1 MKQNNV
7 FRHIFGWLL
16 LFVLCVGA
24 TPVFAANISGTV
36 YDSSG
41 TTPIIEGWVEF
52 YTGDPCDPATYN
64 FIDLAYI
71 NPDGTYALT
80 DPGGTVLLAGDYYLK
95 AFSSGNHVPEWWA
108 GLNSSP
114 VCGDAQIVTVAAVDV
129 IITGKNFQLDS
140 GATISGTVKNNL
152 GVAITD
158 GGGVEAYTGDPC
170 AGTGY
175 VGLFNIDLVD
185 GTYTI
190 TGLPAGN
197 YYLNTFSNGNH
208 IPEWWADPAS
218 SPVCTG
224 AQAVIVGPGA
234 TVTGKDFQLDIG
246 ATISGTVTSST
257 GVAITDGYVDVYT
270 GFPCGIYTYV
280 GSSSLFANGDGTYAI
295 SGLPAGDYFL
305 KVYPNGNYSSEWWAF
320 PASSPACAGA
330 QTVTVTV
337 GGTAPGT
344 NFQLDSGATI
354 SGTVYDSG
362 GATAIADGGS
372 VIAYTG
378 PLCST
383 AITAGIGS
391 IGVDGTYTIGG
402 LPVGDYYLKAYPAG
416 AYVSEWWATTAST
429 PACLD
434 ALPVTVATTTDALT
448 LKNFQLNTGFMVT
461 TLASPVAGGT
471 VTGGGTITSGDTA
484 TLTATPAT
492 GYTFTSWSGDATG
505 TTNPLVLTV
514 DSVKNI
520 TANFTPDS
528 FTVTTS
534 PNSPAGG
541 TVTGGGP
548 YFYSTTAILTA
559 VPTAGYAFIGWSG
572 DATGTTNPLGVPV
585 YSHKNITA
593 NFALTYTITTSAD
606 PVAGGTVTG
615 GGIYTSG
622 TTAILTAIPATGYVF
637 TGWSGDVT
645 ETANPLNITAISSNK
660 NITANFTPTYTVTPL
675 ANLAGGGSVTGGG
688 VYTSGDIATLT
699 AIPAAGYAFIG
710 WNGDGTGTANPLLV
724 TVTSNKNVIANF
736 APTYTVTTSVIPTAG
751 GTVTGGGVYISGDT
765 ATLTATPAKGYVFT
779 GWSGDVTGKTN
790 PLGVTVDSAKNIIAN
805 FAPKGHLSFPI
816 RAADGT
822 IIIISM

>member
-24 TPVFAANISGTV
+24 TPVFAADISGTV

-41 TTPIIEGWVEF
+41 TAIADGGYVDF
-52 YTGDPCDPATYN
+52 YTGNPCDPATYN
-64 FIDLAYI
+64 YVDSAFIEA
-71 NPDGTYALT
+71 DGTYAT
-80 DPGGTVLLAGDYYLK
+80 TGLAVGDYYLK
-95 AFSSGNHVPEWWA
+95 ASSYGNHVPEWWA
-108 GLNSSP
+108 VAASSP
-114 VCGDAQIVTVAAVDV
+114 ACGNAESVAVTAVGN

-152 GVAITD
+152 GIAITD

-175 VGLFNIDLVD
+175 VGLFDISLVD
-185 GTYTI
+185 GSYTI

-246 ATISGTVTSST
+246 ATISGTVKDSA
-257 GVAITDGYVDVYT
+257 GVAITDGYVDAYT
-270 GFPCGIYTYV
+270 GFPCGTYTYV

-305 KVYPNGNYSSEWWAF
+305 KVYPNGNYSSEWWAY
-320 PASSPACAGA
+320 PSSTPDCNSA
-330 QTVTVTV
+330 QTVTVAV
-337 GGTAPGT
+337 GGTAINT

-362 GATAIADGGS
+362 GAAITDGGS

-378 PLCST
+378 PPCST

-391 IGVDGTYTIGG
+391 INVDGTYTIGG
-402 LPVGDYYLKAYPAG
+402 LPVGTYYLKAYPLG
-416 AYVSEWWATTAST
+416 AYVSEWWVDPASS
-429 PACLD
+429 PDC
-434 ALPVTVATTTDALT
+434 TVAQAVPVLALEAVVG
-448 LKNFQLNTGFMVT
+448 KDFQLNTGVMVT
-461 TLASPVAGGT
+461 TLAIPVVGGT
-471 VTGGGTITSGDTA
+471 VTGGGTITSGDIA
-484 TLTATPAT
+484 VLTATPAT
-492 GYTFTSWSGDATG
+492 GYTFTGWSSTTTVITTADSLVTPLSFMVVGD
-505 TTNPLVLTV
+505 TT
-514 DSVKNI
+514 I
-520 TANFTPDS
+520 IANFTPDS
-528 FTVTTS
+528 FTVTVS
-534 PNSPAGG
+534 PNPYIGG
-541 TVTGGGP
+541 TVGGADS

-559 VPTAGYAFIGWSG
+559 TPTAGYAFIGWSG

-585 YSHKNITA
+585 YSDKNIIA
-593 NFALTYTITTSAD
+593 NFALTYTITTSIL
-606 PVAGGTVTG
+606 PVGGGTVTG
-615 GGIYTSG
+615 GRVYTSG
-622 TTAILTAIPATGYVF
+622 DTATLTAIPATGYVF
-637 TGWSGDVT
+637 TGWSGDAT
-645 ETANPLNITAISSNK
+645 GAANPLLVTAITSDK
-660 NITANFTPTYTVTPL
+660 NIVANFTPTYTVTTL
-675 ANLAGGGSVTGGG
+675 VNLAGGGTVTGGG
-688 VYTSGDIATLT
+688 VYTSGDTATLT

-710 WNGDGTGTANPLLV
+710 WSGDGTGTANSLV
-724 TVTSNKNVIANF
+724 ITVASNKNIIANF
-736 APTYTVTTSVIPTAG
+736 APTYTVTTSVIPTVG
-751 GTVTGGGVYISGDT
+751 GTVTGGGVYTSGET

-790 PLGVTVDSAKNIIAN
+790 PLGITVDSAKNIIAN
-805 FAPKGHLSFPI
+805 FAPKRHLSFPV
-816 RAADGT
+816 RAQDGT
-822 IIIISM
+822 IVIISM